1 MSDAEKAYQT
11 TPASTLGEQI
21 MNPCIAKNERE
32 WWAAAEIERLREA
45 NEMMLTD
52 IRRTDVDMLAFK
64 AEIERLRAALVAL
77 RDGCETRPVGT
88 RYREDGQP
96 SKHDKCIHGVWMY
109 EDCGQCVSLFVEAAL
124 AQKANDVC

>member
-1 MSDAEKAYQT
+1 MDREDIVSEVAKVWDRRAMEDELT
-11 TPASTLGEQI
+11 HASIKI
-21 MNPCIAKNERE
+21 MAPHD
-32 WWAAAEIERLREA
+32 EIEL
-45 NEMMLTD
+45 
-52 IRRTDVDMLAFK
+52 
-64 AEIERLRAALVAL
+64 LRAALVAL
-77 RDGCETRPVGT
+77 RDGCETRPVGV

>member
-1 MSDAEKAYQT
+1 MTADRRAALVERVADIISMVFEGQGITDTSNGVIDLIRAEVLEDA
-11 TPASTLGEQI
+11 
-21 MNPCIAKNERE
+21 
-32 WWAAAEIERLREA
+32 
-45 NEMMLTD
+45 
-52 IRRTDVDMLAFK
+52 

-77 RDGCETRPVGT
+77 RDGCETRPVGV

>member
-1 MSDAEKAYQT
+1 MDREDIVSEVAKVWDRRAMEDELT
-11 TPASTLGEQI
+11 HASIKI
-21 MNPCIAKNERE
+21 MAQHV
-32 WWAAAEIERLREA
+32 EIEQLREA
-45 NEMMLTD
+45 NELMLTD

-77 RDGCETRPVGT
+77 RDGCETRPVGV